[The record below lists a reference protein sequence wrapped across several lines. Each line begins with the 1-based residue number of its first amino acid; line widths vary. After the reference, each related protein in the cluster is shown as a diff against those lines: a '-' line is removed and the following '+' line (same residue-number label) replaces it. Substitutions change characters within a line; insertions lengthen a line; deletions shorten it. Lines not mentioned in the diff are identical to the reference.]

1 MERPVAGAEDV
12 NRRNLIKVRA
22 VSMAVLLVPTRAL
35 VLTGLATPGASPV
48 PATATRALTDRTY
61 EAAEG
66 STAVDDLPYRAVT
79 VWIEFR
85 SWEPD
90 AHKSI
95 ERSKQRLL
103 DSPSDAHVP
112 EEIEGAPTFG
122 DESYAVGGGLGPS
135 TEAVWTGS
143 KVGRFVYSL
152 AVFGEESDAF
162 EQFAIDTTTEFVSRA
177 ESNDA
182 PSEVALA
189 TLLPTEAEIGLPMLE
204 QRYESGDYTP
214 KP

>member
-1 MERPVAGAEDV
+1 MG
-12 NRRNLIKVRA
+12 
-22 VSMAVLLVPTRAL
+22 VLLVPTRGL
-35 VLTGLATPGASPV
+35 VLAGSATPGASPE
-48 PATATRALTDRTY
+48 PATGTWAVIDRTY

-66 STAVDDLPYRAVT
+66 LTAVDDLPYRAVT

-103 DSPSDAHVP
+103 VSPSDAHVH
-112 EEIEGAPTFG
+112 EEIEGAPTLG

-135 TEAVWTGS
+135 TEAVWLGS
-143 KVGRFVYSL
+143 RMGRFVYSL

-162 EQFAIDTTTEFVSRA
+162 EQFAINTMTEFVSRA
-177 ESNDA
+177 EANDA
-182 PSEVALA
+182 TSEEALA
-189 TLLPTEAEIGLPMLE
+189 ALLPTEDEIGLPLLE
-204 QRYESGDYTP
+204 QRYESGEYTP